1 MIFCEFLEISW
12 NNFFIEHIWVNAVG
26 LSSVKKSEGT
36 SLVKILQ
43 SCQFDIKWRK
53 DQLKRKDQK

>member
-1 MIFCEFLEISW
+1 MIFCEFLEISR
-12 NNFFIEHIWVNAVG
+12 NSFFLEHIWVTAFG

-43 SCQFDIKWRK
+43 SCQFDIK
-53 DQLKRKDQK
+53 

>member
-12 NNFFIEHIWVNAVG
+12 NNFFIEHIWVNAFG

-43 SCQFDIKWRK
+43 SCQFDIK
-53 DQLKRKDQK
+53 